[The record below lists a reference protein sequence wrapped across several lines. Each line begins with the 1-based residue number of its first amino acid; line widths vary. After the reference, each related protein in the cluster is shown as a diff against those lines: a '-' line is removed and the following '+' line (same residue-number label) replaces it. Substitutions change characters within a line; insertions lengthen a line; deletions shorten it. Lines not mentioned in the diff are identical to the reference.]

1 MWRIGCAGA
10 HRRSRRAIQRFGF
23 SRFHV
28 RRCAQ
33 ALPSA
38 TFRVVAGFLRF
49 ATCSHAAQR
58 SHLMLPALL
67 LLLPPALL
75 VGRVLRPG
83 LALLLRH
90 ALQRRHAVGARH
102 RRGRAATPVVA
113 RREQGV
119 RRQRLKRSMP
129 IRGRALARRPL
140 PVPGGRARAR
150 RRAAPT
156 AVERMAGPL
165 LLVRPRCPRADS
177 PRSGW
182 EALAH
187 PSPHSD
193 VHALQLQAEFFSR
206 NHIFRTMARKL
217 FRDRG
222 QTRCATRCARVC
234 CRPGAH
240 VYVVAH
246 VWREPCG

>member
-49 ATCSHAAQR
+49 ATCSRAAQR

-177 PRSGW
+177 PRSGG

-193 VHALQLQAEFFSR
+193 VHAVWQSFFLELTF
-206 NHIFRTMARKL
+206 FRTMARKL
-217 FRDRG
+217 FRDRA
-222 QTRCATRCARVC
+222 QTRCACACCCACVARTLRV
-234 CRPGAH
+234 RQLTPSNTI
-240 VYVVAH
+240 
-246 VWREPCG
+246 